1 MIFNRLSFKCRS
13 HWNISRTS
21 LFLFQFQSLGLGQII
36 KILAAFPVSTPL
48 SHTLTSFRRAFHN
61 FPACRDCLIKT
72 ETLYTH
78 TQAIWCAELI
88 KCILWAGSMCILNKS
103 MNWACVKIFFTI
115 ILYVI
120 LAFSCLFSHY
130 LLNFLFCFIVSMS
143 PDVMRDKP

>member
-61 FPACRDCLIKT
+61 FPASRDCLIKT

-103 MNWACVKIFFTI
+103 MNCACVKVFFTI
-115 ILYVI
+115 IHICYSRFFLPF
-120 LAFSCLFSHY
+120 LAFFIKFSVLFY
-130 LLNFLFCFIVSMS
+130 CFHVS
-143 PDVMRDKP
+143 RRYAR